1 MSANDRFRQI
11 AEAHVLF
18 YREGKILLLRRFQTG
33 WRDGYFSVV
42 AGHVEA
48 GESLGQAAI
57 REAREEAGVV
67 IEADELDLVHVVH
80 RLSDSERLSFFFRAR
95 NWDPEPFNAEPN
107 KCDLMDWFDIDN
119 LPPNMVDY
127 VAQALIMINEAQP
140 YSEWGWPDAGA
151 ARH

>member
-1 MSANDRFRQI
+1 MTAASRFRQI

-18 YREGKILLLRRFQTG
+18 MREGQTLLLRRFQTG

-48 GESLGQAAI
+48 DETIAQAAI

-67 IEADELDLVHVVH
+67 IEPDELELVHVVH
-80 RLSDSERLSFFFRAR
+80 RKSDSERLSFFFLAR
-95 NWDPEPFNAEPN
+95 TWDPEPFNAEPH
-107 KCDLMDWFDIDN
+107 KCDLMDWFDLDC

-127 VAQALIMINEAQP
+127 VAQALARVNEAQP
-140 YSEWGWPDAGA
+140 YSEFGWNPATFS
-151 ARH
+151 